1 MLIDWD
7 IDLTEGEG
15 KKNILK
21 ICLKN
26 RESFHVEADEVEFS
40 DMVIIKNQGIE
51 VMSIAPG
58 IFDCV
63 KKVNRRS

>member
-1 MLIDWD
+1 MLVDWNIDF
-7 IDLTEGEG
+7 TEGEEE

-40 DMVIIKNQGIE
+40 DMVVIKNQGIE
-51 VMSIAPG
+51 VMFIAPG

-63 KKVNRRS
+63 KKVK